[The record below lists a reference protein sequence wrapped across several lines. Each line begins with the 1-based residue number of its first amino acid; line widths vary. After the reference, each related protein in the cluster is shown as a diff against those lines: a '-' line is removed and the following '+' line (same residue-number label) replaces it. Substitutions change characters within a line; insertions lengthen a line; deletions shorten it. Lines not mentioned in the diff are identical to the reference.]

1 MTNVLLII
9 ILTVSGIAI
18 GLLSYIIYSLN
29 VNVSTIRFVLF
40 DKLKANADAI
50 DYAYNQ
56 GYEDG
61 ENNAFDDCESISH
74 DAYMSGW
81 NDCRASG
88 RDYVIKAYNEAYR
101 NGDYALIC
109 ENLSNYL
116 DNEYID
122 L

>member
-1 MTNVLLII
+1 MTNVLLIF
-9 ILTVSGIAI
+9 ILAVSAIAI
-18 GLLSYIIYSLN
+18 GLLSYIIYSLD

-61 ENNAFDDCESISH
+61 ENDAMDDCESISH
-74 DAYMSGW
+74 DTYMSGW
-81 NDCRASG
+81 NDCRESG
-88 RDYVIKAYNEAYR
+88 RQYVIQAYNEAYR

-109 ENLSNYL
+109 ECLSNYL

>member
-18 GLLSYIIYSLN
+18 GLLSYIIYSLD
-29 VNVSTIRFVLF
+29 VNISTIGFVLF
-40 DKLKANADAI
+40 DKLKDNANAI

-61 ENNAFDDCESISH
+61 ENSALDDCESISH
-74 DAYMSGW
+74 DTYMSGW
-81 NDCRASG
+81 NDCRESG
-88 RDYVIKAYNEAYR
+88 RHYIIQAYNEASR
-101 NGDYALIC
+101 HGDCELIC
-109 ENLSNYL
+109 EYLSNYL